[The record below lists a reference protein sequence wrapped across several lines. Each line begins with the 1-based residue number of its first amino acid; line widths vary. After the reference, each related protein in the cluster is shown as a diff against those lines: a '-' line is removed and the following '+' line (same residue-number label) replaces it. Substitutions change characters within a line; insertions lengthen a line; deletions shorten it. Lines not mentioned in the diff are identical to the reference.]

1 MKELNQIQTRLVAQK
16 NQHNSFGNYNYRSCE
31 DILAAVKPLLSET
44 CCTLTLSDEILL
56 IGNRY
61 YVQAT
66 AKLRNAKGEEVATT
80 ALARETDEKKGMD
93 ASQITGTASS
103 YARKYAL
110 GGLLAIDDTAD
121 ADALNTNKEFTEKPK
136 AKATKKAAAPATPS
150 TVATPTDELTT
161 AELFALAKDSVV
173 QANTQEELL
182 EIFKEF
188 VSKNP
193 ALGEM
198 LEFKNIFTN
207 RKHQLGL

>member
-1 MKELNQIQTRLVAQK
+1 MKELNIIQTRLVAQK

-31 DILAAVKPLLSET
+31 DILAAVKSLLSET

-66 AKLRNAKGEEVATT
+66 AKLRNEKGEEVTTT

-136 AKATKKAAAPATPS
+136 AKATKKAAPATEPAPVAAPAE
-150 TVATPTDELTT
+150 ELSI
-161 AELFALAKDSVV
+161 AELLTLAKDELA
-173 QANTQEELL
+173 QAQTANDLRNICARYPQLRTNT
-182 EIFKEF
+182 EF
-188 VSKNP
+188 LATGTARKK
-193 ALGEM
+193 ALG
-198 LEFKNIFTN
+198 I
-207 RKHQLGL
+207 Q

>member
-1 MKELNQIQTRLVAQK
+1 MKELNIIQTRLVAQK

-31 DILAAVKPLLSET
+31 DILAAVKSLLSET
-44 CCTLTLSDEILL
+44 GCTLTLSDEILL

-66 AKLRNAKGEEVATT
+66 AKLRNEKGEEVTTT

-136 AKATKKAAAPATPS
+136 AKATKKAVEPTAPAP
-150 TVATPTDELTT
+150 AEELSI
-161 AELFALAKDSVV
+161 AELLTLAKDELA
-173 QANTQEELL
+173 QAQTANDLRNICARYPQLRTNT
-182 EIFKEF
+182 EF
-188 VSKNP
+188 LATGTARKK
-193 ALGEM
+193 ALG
-198 LEFKNIFTN
+198 I
-207 RKHQLGL
+207 Q